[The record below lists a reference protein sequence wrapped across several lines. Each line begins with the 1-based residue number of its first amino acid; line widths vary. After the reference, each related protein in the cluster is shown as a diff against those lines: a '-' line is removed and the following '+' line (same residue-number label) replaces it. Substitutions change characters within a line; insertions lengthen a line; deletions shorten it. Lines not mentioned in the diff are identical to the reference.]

1 MDRKEIKEFIELVKV
16 ESTYKKFL
24 KKDIIYQLIEN
35 FDGIYDKQNYTKEIE
50 NPLELVIM
58 FYKNYNLDYYNKID
72 FQIRTYRQSLRRS
85 RRFPEDSIETT
96 PVFCR

>member
-50 NPLELVIM
+50 NPL
-58 FYKNYNLDYYNKID
+58 
-72 FQIRTYRQSLRRS
+72 
-85 RRFPEDSIETT
+85 
-96 PVFCR
+96 